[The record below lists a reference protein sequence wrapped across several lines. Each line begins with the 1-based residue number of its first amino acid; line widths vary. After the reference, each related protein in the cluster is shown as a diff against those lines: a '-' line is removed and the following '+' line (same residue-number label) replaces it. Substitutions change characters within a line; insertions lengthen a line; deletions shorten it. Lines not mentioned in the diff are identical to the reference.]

1 MKAKQYMQLCLATV
15 KQLFQCQGMRMRI
28 YKTIKV
34 NMPLMVLYII
44 LKENSTVYSIPS
56 KDYYR
61 TKNAFVLYTTLDFQS
76 K

>member
-56 KDYYR
+56 KDYY
-61 TKNAFVLYTTLDFQS
+61 KECICFVHYT
-76 K
+76 

>member
-56 KDYYR
+56 KDNY
-61 TKNAFVLYTTLDFQS
+61 KECICFVHYT
-76 K
+76 